1 MSPEQGEKLREL
13 YRKNFEAL
21 ILLPELFPE
30 LLTTTGTE
38 QRTEAR
44 NNNVHRTSLD

>member
-21 ILLPELFPE
+21 ILLPEFFPE
-30 LLTTTGTE
+30 LLAPTETEESTETPNATGD
-38 QRTEAR
+38 RTL
-44 NNNVHRTSLD
+44 LD

>member
-30 LLTTTGTE
+30 LLTPTE
-38 QRTEAR
+38 TKKSTEAP
-44 NNNVHRTSLD
+44 NATDHRTLLD

>member
-30 LLTTTGTE
+30 LLTPMETKESTDAPNATG
-38 QRTEAR
+38 RRAL
-44 NNNVHRTSLD
+44 LD

>member
-30 LLTTTGTE
+30 LLTPPETKE
-38 QRTEAR
+38 STEAPSVTGR
-44 NNNVHRTSLD
+44 RTMLD